1 MDLVSLALANIGRR
15 KFRNGFTVIS
25 IAIGIAAI
33 ISLLALGEG
42 MKASLNADLGDLAA
56 DITISPKTKGVQQ
69 ERRGPPG
76 NGGGGG
82 GMNAG
87 IYPMD
92 ESVLSDLRRVSGIEL
107 VVPRFSTQGKL
118 EVASDTFSVSIMGVD
133 PQAEKDYGQL
143 PDFVE
148 GKMFSSRDRDAVVIG
163 DRIVESYFK
172 YRKPHS
178 RSTIVIDGKKYQ
190 IAGILAPGGDTG
202 PGTGGYDN
210 AILMSIDDARE
221 HGELDVKEQLS
232 QVIVRATSAD
242 IAEDVAADIEKKVD
256 LVQTS
261 SFSSM
266 LSTMED
272 VMDTFSAFLA
282 GIGSISLFVAAIT
295 ILNNMYTAVMERRRE
310 IGTMKSLGMDS
321 SQVLVSFSIEA
332 AVLGLLGG
340 VLGVALGLTIGQV
353 VASLGFQFGPG
364 GGSALVPVYA
374 PEYMV
379 GAVAFGISVALM
391 SGLYPAWEASK
402 MSPIEA
408 LRFE

>member
-1 MDLVSLALANIGRR
+1 
-15 KFRNGFTVIS
+15 
-25 IAIGIAAI
+25 
-33 ISLLALGEG
+33 
-42 MKASLNADLGDLAA
+42 
-56 DITISPKTKGVQQ
+56 
-69 ERRGPPG
+69 
-76 NGGGGG
+76 
-82 GMNAG
+82 
-87 IYPMD
+87 
-92 ESVLSDLRRVSGIEL
+92 
-107 VVPRFSTQGKL
+107 
-118 EVASDTFSVSIMGVD
+118 
-133 PQAEKDYGQL
+133 
-143 PDFVE
+143 
-148 GKMFSSRDRDAVVIG
+148 
-163 DRIVESYFK
+163 
-172 YRKPHS
+172 
-178 RSTIVIDGKKYQ
+178 
-190 IAGILAPGGDTG
+190 
-202 PGTGGYDN
+202 
-210 AILMSIDDARE
+210 
-221 HGELDVKEQLS
+221 
-232 QVIVRATSAD
+232 
-242 IAEDVAADIEKKVD
+242 
-256 LVQTS
+256 
-261 SFSSM
+261 
-266 LSTMED
+266 
-272 VMDTFSAFLA
+272 MDTFSAFLA